1 MARNGSGTYSLYT
14 PGNPVVTGTTIS
26 STAFNNT
33 MNDLATALTLSIAS
47 DGQTPITA
55 NIPMASHKI
64 TGLAAGTTAGDA
76 LMYGQSGAMVASLTV
91 TTTLTGPTG
100 VITSGTYTPTLTNVN
115 NVNAGASAATTC
127 YYTRIGSVVT
137 VSGGMD
143 VRASATSDVQVGISL
158 PIASALATWDQ
169 LAGTVQVAPTGTIA
183 SSQTGYGISADA
195 TNDRATASFGAVGT
209 TAQAISYV
217 FTFTYLVI

>member
-76 LMYGQSGAMVASLTV
+76 LMYGQSGAMVASLS
-91 TTTLTGPTG
+91 
-100 VITSGTYTPTLTNVN
+100 ITAGAIIAGTYTPTLTNDINITSSTAYACQYMRVGN
-115 NVNAGASAATTC
+115 
-127 YYTRIGSVVT
+127 VVT
-137 VSGGMD
+137 VSG
-143 VRASATSDVQVGISL
+143 TVGIRPTASTTSSLISLSL
-158 PIASALATWDQ
+158 PIASTFGGSYQCGGLARQVTEPSDTSTGGFV
-169 LAGTVQVAPTGTIA
+169 AGATKADLVFYSSYSGT
-183 SSQTGYGISADA
+183 SRDWTFS
-195 TNDRATASFGAVGT
+195 
-209 TAQAISYV
+209 
-217 FTFTYLVI
+217 FTYQIV